1 MSLASR
7 PLYLDIA
14 DVIREKIFQ
23 HQLKPGAWINEKEIT
38 QELEISR
45 TPLREAIKV
54 LAAEGLVT
62 MKIRRGA
69 YVTEVDNQDLGNI
82 FEVISILEAQA
93 AFDVAT
99 NATENELEQLD
110 KVHTRLEKAAADRD
124 IDGFFELNQEFHD
137 LIQQISGNP
146 WMRKVIQDLRQVLKL
161 QRKNSLRK
169 IGRVEQSLLEHRKIM
184 SALIDRK
191 PEQAKLLMN
200 SHLLQGQRAATKG
213 KD

>member
-99 NATENELEQLD
+99 NASENELEQLD
-110 KVHTRLEKAAADRD
+110 NIHTRLEKAAADRD
-124 IDGFFELNQEFHD
+124 IDRFFELNQDFHD
-137 LIQQISGNP
+137 KIQEISGNR
-146 WMRKVIQDLRQVLKL
+146 WMRKVISDLRQVLKL
-161 QRKNSLRK
+161 QRRNSLTK
-169 IGRVEQSLLEHRKIM
+169 LGRLEQSLQEHRLIL
-184 SALIDRK
+184 SAIIARK
-191 PEQAKLLMN
+191 GDLAQELMIN
-200 SHLLQGQRAATKG
+200 HLKQGQAAAI
-213 KD
+213 